1 MYVIYNGEKKYP
13 GNRLPAA
20 GGKGRGKTL
29 HRKDKYDSLEAF
41 GNVNF
46 VTQFYRGY
54 NEGQ

>member
-29 HRKDKYDSLEAF
+29 HSKKTSMAAF